1 MSVRRSHTPKSEL
14 ADLQRIPGIGPS
26 IAQDL
31 YDLGIRRVGALKNR
45 NPQLLYDKLIKLR
58 GEHQD
63 RCVLYTF
70 RCAVYFATATNHDPE
85 LLKWWNWQ
93 DEKTAKPA
101 KRASSQSARKPAT
114 KSSSKPPSRRSTTA
128 NEFRRLAL
136 AQPEAIESSHMNHPD
151 FRVGGKIFASLTLKD
166 HRAMVK
172 LSVDEQRT
180 FLAANPNVFTPASG
194 AWGRQGCTMIRLSAA
209 DKSIVRQA
217 VIAAWHNVAP
227 DRIKK
232 QLATK

>member
-1 MSVRRSHTPKSEL
+1 MRRSQTPKSAL

-31 YDLGIRRVGALKNR
+31 YDLGIRRVSALRNR
-45 NPQLLYDKLIKLR
+45 NPQQLYDKLIKLR
-58 GEHQD
+58 GVHQD

-70 RCAVYFATATNHDPE
+70 RCAVYFATETNHDHE

-93 DEKTAKPA
+93 DEKTAKPLN
-101 KRASSQSARKPAT
+101 RDNPAT
-114 KSSSKPPSRRSTTA
+114 KSKRKPAGRRAPVTRRSTTA
-128 NEFRRLAL
+128 NAFRRLAL

-151 FRVGGKIFASLTLKD
+151 FRVGGKIFASLTPAD
-166 HRAMVK
+166 GRAMVK
-172 LSVDEQRT
+172 LNLDEQRT

-194 AWGRQGCTMIRLSAA
+194 AWGRQGCTMIHLSAA
-209 DKSIVRQA
+209 DTSIVRQA
-217 VIAAWHNVAP
+217 VIAAWQNVAP

-232 QLATK
+232 QRAAK

>member
-1 MSVRRSHTPKSEL
+1 MSKQRSQTPKSDL

-26 IAQDL
+26 IAQDI
-31 YDLGIRRVGALKNR
+31 YDLGIRRVSALRNR
-45 NPQLLYDKLIKLR
+45 NPQQLYDKLIKLR
-58 GEHQD
+58 GVHQD

-70 RCAVYFATATNHDPE
+70 RCAVYFATETDHDPE

-101 KRASSQSARKPAT
+101 KRASSQLPRKPA
-114 KSSSKPPSRRSTTA
+114 KKLSKPPSRRSTTA
-128 NEFRRLAL
+128 NDFRRLAL

-151 FRVGGKIFASLTLKD
+151 FRVGGKIFASLGPD
-166 HRAMVK
+166 DDRAMVK

-180 FLAANPNVFTPASG
+180 FLAANPNEFAPASG
-194 AWGRQGCTMIRLSAA
+194 GWGRQGCTMIRLSEA
-209 DKSIVRQA
+209 DRSIVRQA
-217 VIAAWHNVAP
+217 VVAAWHNVAP

-232 QLATK
+232 QHAAK